1 MRNRIIQTAREK
13 INRSGFRQ
21 FTVNDIAVK
30 LGISKN
36 TVYKYFNSKYE
47 IISAVVDMNVE
58 LEKAGVLKAL
68 ESEGSWSDKL
78 HALMF
83 TYVPERP
90 VWVTE
95 EIERFYPQEWVKIK
109 AMRKWRGPILA
120 EVFMNA
126 LNNGEIRS
134 DISPEAVSL
143 IIGGVFLALVKSSNL
158 EQIDMTYN
166 QAIVHFMEILYTGIL
181 ANNK

>member
-1 MRNRIIQTAREK
+1 MRNRIIRTAMEK
-13 INRSGFRQ
+13 INRSGFRR
-21 FTVNDIAVK
+21 FTVNDVAVE

-36 TVYKYFNSKYE
+36 TVYQYFKSKNE

-109 AMRKWRGPILA
+109 AMRDPILA

-134 DISPEAVSL
+134 DISPAVVGL
-143 IIGGVFLALVKSSNL
+143 IIGGIFLALVKSSNL

-166 QAIVHFMEILYTGIL
+166 QAIAHFMEILYTGIL
-181 ANNK
+181 TSNV